1 MNSEVKV
8 SIEGIQVGFD
18 EEDKASAPI
27 PIRTVNPG
35 KYYEKN
41 NKKYVIYEEL
51 FDKDNPKSVI
61 NNTVIIEED
70 CFQIIRSGFVR
81 SRLQFKAGERYATS
95 LVTPMGAM
103 YMVADTSICKVLQS
117 EDEIYLRSSYEL
129 SINDKKISTN
139 AVEISIR
146 SI

>member
-61 NNTVIIEED
+61 NNTVIIEAD

-81 SRLQFKAGERYATS
+81 SRLQFKTGCITFTG
-95 LVTPMGAM
+95 L
-103 YMVADTSICKVLQS
+103 
-117 EDEIYLRSSYEL
+117 EL
-129 SINDKKISTN
+129 
-139 AVEISIR
+139 
-146 SI
+146 